1 MKIDLRKYEV
11 GKHYLIEEDIDFSS
25 YEFSKNYRIRCIKEC
40 HINIDLVIF
49 EDVTNLSIKM
59 QGKVIGA
66 CSYTNE
72 DVEVPYRLKEN
83 MTFSD
88 KEGEADY
95 LEKGNVIDLDPY
107 LISLIDNA
115 VPLNI
120 IKKGATLPSG
130 GQGYE
135 VISED
140 DYFKKKKSDGS
151 SPWDKLDEINFDE

>member
-72 DVEVPYRLKEN
+72 DVVVPYKVKEI
-83 MTFSD
+83 MTFSAE
-88 KEGEADY
+88 EGVGDY
-95 LEKGNVIDLDPY
+95 LLEDDLIDLDPY
-107 LISLIDNA
+107 LFSLIDNA

-120 IKKGATLPSG
+120 VKKGAKLPSSG
-130 GQGYE
+130 TGYE
-135 VISED
+135 VLTEEE
-140 DYFKKKKSDGS
+140 YLKKKKEVKDSR
-151 SPWDKLDEINFDE
+151 WDALDNLDI